1 MRAFFLLLASI
12 LISLAWLSP
21 DHAFP
26 WLTFSSEMLSFAT
39 VLSLM
44 AGLSDQNFR
53 VSKIQWLAL
62 PITIIPLLQWMC
74 GLVLD
79 FSSALL
85 FSFYLLAFWLVT
97 VAGYNLA
104 LQTDRAKLFT
114 HICYVLLI
122 TSVISSV
129 IAILQWLN
137 LDQYMYG
144 VMELRAG
151 NRPFANFAQPNNMS
165 TFLVMGLMACL
176 YLFEQQKLKKSLLIL
191 ASVLILFAI
200 ALSQSRTAWVVCLFF
215 MAYWTYQAYKNQVRL
230 RIPYMLLWV
239 VTFAAMI
246 AILPIINNF
255 ISALGATQIVETASV
270 AERATSGYLRFEIWT
285 QMLLAIQQHPLSGYG
300 WGQTSLAQLT
310 IFNLHPSHEW
320 VTSGHNIFLDIIVW
334 NGLPIGLLIIGYM
347 TCWILWLNHKATSL
361 ESIIA
366 LLMVGAI
373 LIHAL
378 LEFPLRYAYF
388 LFPLGFLLGF
398 VQSQSPE
405 LKTSILSKYVI
416 RAVVMIGGIL
426 ILLIWRDYTVYK
438 LNNGLAF
445 RGEQPTQ
452 TVLGS
457 TDIYVLTQFKDR
469 LLWLQ
474 MNPTTQL
481 SDAELT
487 QLAQMVKNRASPYN
501 LHKYAQLLLANGKAH
516 EAAQYLYYLNMLHH
530 ESYTLQDL
538 SAENAASAIYGE
550 DEKKHSK

>member
-1 MRAFFLLLASI
+1 MRAFFLFLASI

-26 WLTFSSEMLSFAT
+26 WLTFSSEMLSFAA
-39 VLSLM
+39 VLSLL
-44 AGLSDQNFR
+44 AGLCDQNLR
-53 VSKIQWLAL
+53 VPKIQWVAL
-62 PITIIPLLQWMC
+62 PIVIIPLLQGMC

-79 FSSALL
+79 LSSALL
-85 FSFYLLAFWLVT
+85 FSFYLLAFWFVT
-97 VAGYNLA
+97 IASYNLA
-104 LQTDRAKLFT
+104 IQNDRKKLFIR
-114 HICYVLLI
+114 ICYVLLI
-122 TSVISSV
+122 TSTISSV
-129 IAILQWLN
+129 IAVLQWLN
-137 LDQYMYG
+137 LDQHLYG

-176 YLFEQQKLKKSLLIL
+176 YLFEQQKLKKPLLTL
-191 ASVLILFAI
+191 ASVVILFAI

-215 MAYWTYQAYKNQVRL
+215 MVYWTYKTYKYPVRL
-230 RIPYMLLWV
+230 RMPYMLLWV
-239 VTFAAMI
+239 IGFVAMI
-246 AILPIINNF
+246 SLLPNLSSF
-255 ISALGATQIVETASV
+255 IALLRAEKVVEASSV
-270 AERATSGYLRFEIWT
+270 AERATSGYLRFDIWT
-285 QMLLAIQQHPLSGYG
+285 QMLLAIQQHPFGGYG

-320 VTSGHNIFLDIIVW
+320 VTSGHNILLDIIVW
-334 NGLPIGLLIIGYM
+334 NGLPLGLLIIGYM
-347 TCWILWLNHKATSL
+347 TCWILWLNHKAKSL
-361 ESIIA
+361 ESVVA

-398 VQSQSPE
+398 VQSQAPE
-405 LKTSILSKYVI
+405 LKASILSKYVV
-416 RAVVMIGGIL
+416 RGVVVIGSIL
-426 ILLIWRDYTVYK
+426 MLLIWRDYTVYK

-452 TVLGS
+452 TVWGS

-469 LLWLQ
+469 MLWLQ

-481 SDAELT
+481 SEDELT
-487 QLAQMVKNRASPYN
+487 QLGQMVKNRASPYN

-516 EAAQYLYYLNMLHH
+516 EAGQYLYYLNMLHH

-550 DEKKHSK
+550 DEKKR

>member
-26 WLTFSSEMLSFAT
+26 WLTFSSEMLSFAA

-114 HICYVLLI
+114 RICYVLFI

-129 IAILQWLN
+129 IAILQWFN
-137 LDQYMYG
+137 LDQHIYG
-144 VMELRAG
+144 VMEMRNS

-176 YLFEQQKLKKSLLIL
+176 YLFEQQKFKKSFLIL

-200 ALSQSRTAWVVCLFF
+200 VLSQSRTAWVVCLFF
-215 MAYWTYQAYKNQVRL
+215 IGYWTYQSYRHQVRL
-230 RIPYMLLWV
+230 RISYMLLWV
-239 VTFAAMI
+239 VTFAVMI

-310 IFNLHPSHEW
+310 VFNLHPSHEW
-320 VTSGHNIFLDIIVW
+320 VTSGHNILLDIIVW
-334 NGLPIGLLIIGYM
+334 NGLPLGLLIIGFM
-347 TCWILWLNHKATSL
+347 ACWILWLNYKAKSL

-416 RAVVMIGGIL
+416 RAVVIIGGIL

-452 TVLGS
+452 TVWGS

-469 LLWLQ
+469 MLWLQ

-481 SDAELT
+481 SDAEIT
-487 QLAQMVKNRASPYN
+487 QLGQMVKNRASPYN

-530 ESYTLQDL
+530 ENYTLQDL
-538 SAENAASAIYGE
+538 SVENAASAIYGE
-550 DEKKHSK
+550 DEKKR

>member
-26 WLTFSSEMLSFAT
+26 WLTFSSEMLSFTT
-39 VLSLM
+39 VLSLL
-44 AGLSDQNFR
+44 AGLSDQSFR
-53 VSKIQWLAL
+53 VPKVQWLAL

-114 HICYVLLI
+114 RICCILLI
-122 TSVISSV
+122 TSIISSV
-129 IAILQWLN
+129 IAVLQWLN
-137 LDQYMYG
+137 LDQHIYG
-144 VMELRAG
+144 VMEMRNS

-176 YLFEQQKLKKSLLIL
+176 YLFEQQKLKKSLLTL

-215 MAYWTYQAYKNQVRL
+215 MAYWTYKTYKHPVRL
-230 RIPYMLLWV
+230 RMPYMLLWV
-239 VTFAAMI
+239 ITFAIMI
-246 AILPIINNF
+246 AILPAINNF

-270 AERATSGYLRFEIWT
+270 AERATSGYLRFDIWT
-285 QMLLAIQQHPLSGYG
+285 QMLLAIQQHPLTGYG

-310 IFNLHPSHEW
+310 VFNLHPSHEW
-320 VTSGHNIFLDIIVW
+320 VTSGHNILLDIIVW

-347 TCWILWLNHKATSL
+347 ACWILWLNHKAKSL

-398 VQSQSPE
+398 VQSQSLE

-474 MNPTTQL
+474 MNPTTHLNDNELAQL
-481 SDAELT
+481 SK
-487 QLAQMVKNRASPYN
+487 MVKNRASPYN

-550 DEKKHSK
+550 DEKKR

>member
-1 MRAFFLLLASI
+1 MRAFFLILASI

-21 DHAFP
+21 YHAFP
-26 WLTFSSEMLSFAT
+26 WLTFSSEMFSFAA
-39 VLSLM
+39 VISLL
-44 AGLSDQNFR
+44 AGLCDQNFK
-53 VSKIQWLAL
+53 VPKIQWIAL
-62 PITIIPLLQWMC
+62 PISLIPLLQWIC
-74 GLVLD
+74 GLILD

-85 FSFYLLAFWLVT
+85 FSFYLLGFWW
-97 VAGYNLA
+97 VALASYNLA
-104 LQTDRAKLFT
+104 LQSDRKKLFIRT
-114 HICYVLLI
+114 CYLLLVV
-122 TSVISSV
+122 TVISSG
-129 IAILQWLN
+129 IAVLQWLN
-137 LDQYMYG
+137 LDKYVYG
-144 VMELRAG
+144 VMEMRGG

-176 YLFEQQKLKKSLLIL
+176 YLFEQQKLKKSLLTF

-215 MAYWTYQAYKNQVRL
+215 MLYWPYKSYTQTVRL
-230 RIPYMLLWV
+230 RIRYMLLWIV
-239 VTFAAMI
+239 AFAMMI
-246 AILPIINNF
+246 AVLPAINNF
-255 ISALGATQIVETASV
+255 ISALGATQIVETTSV
-270 AERATSGYLRFEIWT
+270 AERATSGYLRFDIWT
-285 QMLLAIQQHPLSGYG
+285 QMLLAIQQHPLVGYG

-310 IFNLHPSHEW
+310 VFNLHPSHEW
-320 VTSGHNIFLDIIVW
+320 VTSGHNILLDILVW
-334 NGLPIGLLIIGYM
+334 NGLPLGLLIISYIA
-347 TCWILWLNHKATSL
+347 CWILWLNHNAKSL

-398 VQSQSPE
+398 VQSQSSD
-405 LKTSILSKYVI
+405 LKASIVSKSVI
-416 RAVVMIGGIL
+416 KGVVVISSIF

-469 LLWLQ
+469 ILWLEL
-474 MNPTTQL
+474 NPTAQL
-481 SDAELT
+481 SDEELT
-487 QLAQMVKNRASPYN
+487 QLGQMVKNRASPYN

-516 EAAQYLYYLNMLHH
+516 EAGQYLYYLNMLHH

-538 SAENAASAIYGE
+538 SAENAASAIYGP
-550 DEKKHSK
+550 DEKKR

>member
-1 MRAFFLLLASI
+1 MRVFFLLLASI

-26 WLTFSSEMLSFAT
+26 WLTFSSEMLSFAA
-39 VLSLM
+39 VLSLL
-44 AGLSDQNFR
+44 AGLSDQNLK

-122 TSVISSV
+122 TGIISSV

-137 LDQYMYG
+137 LDQHIYG
-144 VMELRAG
+144 VMEMRNS

-176 YLFEQQKLKKSLLIL
+176 YLFEQQKLKKSLLTL

-215 MAYWTYQAYKNQVRL
+215 MAYWTYKTYKHPVRL
-230 RIPYMLLWV
+230 RMPYMLLWV
-239 VTFAAMI
+239 ITFAIMI
-246 AILPIINNF
+246 AILPAINNF

-270 AERATSGYLRFEIWT
+270 AERATSGYLRFDIWT
-285 QMLLAIQQHPLSGYG
+285 QMLLAIQQHPLTGYG

-310 IFNLHPSHEW
+310 VFNLHPSHEW
-320 VTSGHNIFLDIIVW
+320 VTSGHNILLDIIVW

-347 TCWILWLNHKATSL
+347 ACWILWLNHKAKSL
-361 ESIIA
+361 ESIIE
-366 LLMVGAI
+366 LLLVGAI
-373 LIHAL
+373 LINDL
-378 LEFPLRYAYF
+378 LEFTLRYAYF

-398 VQSQSPE
+398 VQSQSLE

-474 MNPTTQL
+474 MNPTTHLNDNELAQL
-481 SDAELT
+481 SK
-487 QLAQMVKNRASPYN
+487 MVKNRASPYN

-550 DEKKHSK
+550 DEKKR

>member
-1 MRAFFLLLASI
+1 MRAFFLFLASI

-26 WLTFSSEMLSFAT
+26 WLTFSSEILSFAA
-39 VLSLM
+39 VLSLL
-44 AGLSDQNFR
+44 AGLCDQNLR
-53 VSKIQWLAL
+53 VPKIQWVAL
-62 PITIIPLLQWMC
+62 PIVIIPLLQWVC

-79 FSSALL
+79 LSSALL
-85 FSFYLLAFWLVT
+85 FSFYLLAFWFVT
-97 VAGYNLA
+97 ITSYNLA
-104 LQTDRAKLFT
+104 IQNDRKKLFIR
-114 HICYVLLI
+114 ICYVLLI
-122 TSVISSV
+122 TSTISSV
-129 IAILQWLN
+129 IAVLQWLN
-137 LDQYMYG
+137 LDQHLYG

-176 YLFEQQKLKKSLLIL
+176 YLFEQQKLKKPLLTL
-191 ASVLILFAI
+191 ASVVILFAI

-215 MAYWTYQAYKNQVRL
+215 MAYWTYQAYKHPVRL

-239 VTFAAMI
+239 ITFAVMI

-270 AERATSGYLRFEIWT
+270 AERATSGYLRFDIWT

-320 VTSGHNIFLDIIVW
+320 VTSGHNILLDIIVW
-334 NGLPIGLLIIGYM
+334 NGLPLGLLIIGYM
-347 TCWILWLNHKATSL
+347 TCWILWLNQKAKSL

-398 VQSQSPE
+398 VQSQAPE
-405 LKTSILSKYVI
+405 LKASILSKYVV
-416 RAVVMIGGIL
+416 RGVVVIGSIL
-426 ILLIWRDYTVYK
+426 MLLIWRDYTVYK
-438 LNNGLAF
+438 INNGLAF

-452 TVLGS
+452 TVWGS

-469 LLWLQ
+469 MLWLQ

-481 SDAELT
+481 SEDELT
-487 QLAQMVKNRASPYN
+487 QLGQMVKNRASPYN

-516 EAAQYLYYLNMLHH
+516 EAGQYLYYLNMLHH
-530 ESYTLQDL
+530 ESYTLPDL
-538 SAENAASAIYGE
+538 SAENAASASYGE
-550 DEKKHSK
+550 DEKKR

>member
-1 MRAFFLLLASI
+1 MRVFFLLLASI

-26 WLTFSSEMLSFAT
+26 WLTFSSEMLSFAA
-39 VLSLM
+39 VLSLL
-44 AGLSDQNFR
+44 AGLSDQNFK

-62 PITIIPLLQWMC
+62 PITIIPLLQWIC

-97 VAGYNLA
+97 VAGYNLSV
-104 LQTDRAKLFT
+104 QTDRAKLFT
-114 HICYVLLI
+114 RICYVLLI
-122 TSVISSV
+122 TGIISSV

-137 LDQYMYG
+137 LDQHIYG

-176 YLFEQQKLKKSLLIL
+176 YLFEQQKLKKSLLTL
-191 ASVLILFAI
+191 ASILILFAI

-215 MAYWTYQAYKNQVRL
+215 MVYWTYKTYKHPVRL
-230 RIPYMLLWV
+230 RMRYMLLWV
-239 VTFAAMI
+239 VTFAVMI
-246 AILPIINNF
+246 AILPAINNF
-255 ISALGATQIVETASV
+255 ISALGATQIVETTSV
-270 AERATSGYLRFEIWT
+270 AERATSGYLRFDIWT
-285 QMLLAIQQHPLSGYG
+285 QMLLAIQQHPLTGYG

-310 IFNLHPSHEW
+310 VFNLHPSHEW
-320 VTSGHNIFLDIIVW
+320 VTSGHNILLDIIVW

-347 TCWILWLNHKATSL
+347 TCWILWLNHKAKSL
-361 ESIIA
+361 ESVIA

-481 SDAELT
+481 SDDELV
-487 QLAQMVKNRASPYN
+487 QLGKMVKNRASPYN

-550 DEKKHSK
+550 DEKKR

>member
-1 MRAFFLLLASI
+1 MRAFFLFLASI

-21 DHAFP
+21 YHAFP
-26 WLTFSSEMLSFAT
+26 WLTFSSEILSFAA
-39 VLSLM
+39 VLSLL
-44 AGLSDQNFR
+44 AGLCDQDLR
-53 VSKIQWLAL
+53 IPKIQWMVL
-62 PITIIPLLQWMC
+62 PIVIIPLLQWMC

-79 FSSALL
+79 LSSALL
-85 FSFYLLAFWLVT
+85 FSFYLLGFWFAI

-104 LQTDRAKLFT
+104 LQTERVKLFT
-114 HICYVLLI
+114 RICYVLTI
-122 TSVISSV
+122 TSAISSV
-129 IAILQWLN
+129 IAVLQWFN
-137 LDQYMYG
+137 LDQHVYG

-176 YLFEQQKLKKSLLIL
+176 YLFEQRKLKTLLLISTSAL
-191 ASVLILFAI
+191 VLFAI
-200 ALSQSRTAWVVCLFF
+200 ALSQSRTTWVVCLFF
-215 MAYWTYQAYKNQVRL
+215 MSYWTYKTYKHPVRL
-230 RIPYMLLWV
+230 RMPYMLVWV
-239 VTFAAMI
+239 ISFIGMI
-246 AILPIINNF
+246 ALLPSLSTLIASF
-255 ISALGATQIVETASV
+255 GAEKVVEASSA
-270 AERATSGYLRFEIWT
+270 AERATSGYLRFDIWT

-320 VTSGHNIFLDIIVW
+320 VTSGHNILLDIIVW
-334 NGLPIGLLIIGYM
+334 NGLPLGLLIIGYM
-347 TCWILWLNHKATSL
+347 TCWILWLNHKARSP

-388 LFPLGFLLGF
+388 LFPFGFLLGF
-398 VQSQSPE
+398 VQSQSSD
-405 LKTSILSKYVI
+405 LNASILSKYVI
-416 RAVVMIGGIL
+416 RGIVVISGIFM
-426 ILLIWRDYTVYK
+426 LLIWRDYTVYK

-445 RGEQPTQ
+445 RGKQPTQ

-457 TDIYVLTQFKDR
+457 TDIYLLTQFKDR

-481 SDAELT
+481 SDDELT
-487 QLAQMVKNRASPYN
+487 ELGQMVKNRASPYN

-516 EAAQYLYYLNMLHH
+516 EAGQYLYYLNMLHH
-530 ESYTLQDL
+530 EQYTLQDL

-550 DEKKHSK
+550 DEKKR

>member
-26 WLTFSSEMLSFAT
+26 WLTFSSEMLSFAA
-39 VLSLM
+39 VLSLL
-44 AGLSDQNFR
+44 AGLCDQNLR
-53 VSKIQWLAL
+53 VPKIQWMALASTL
-62 PITIIPLLQWMC
+62 IPLIQWMC
-74 GLVLD
+74 GLILD

-85 FSFYLLAFWLVT
+85 FSSYLLAFWLVS
-97 VAGYNLA
+97 VSSYNLG
-104 LQTDRAKLFT
+104 LQTDRVKLFT
-114 HICYVLLI
+114 RVCYVLLI
-122 TSVISSV
+122 TSTISSV

-137 LDQYMYG
+137 MDQYVGG
-144 VMELRAG
+144 VMQLRDG

-176 YLFEQQKLKKSLLIL
+176 YLFEQQKLKKLLLIL

-215 MAYWTYQAYKNQVRL
+215 MVYWTYKTYKHSIRL
-230 RIPYMLLWV
+230 RTPYMLLWV
-239 VTFAAMI
+239 LSFAMMI
-246 AILPIINNF
+246 AALPILNNL
-255 ISALGATQIVETASV
+255 ISSLGAAQVVETTSV
-270 AERATSGYLRFEIWT
+270 AERATTGYLRFDIWT

-310 IFNLHPSHEW
+310 VFNLHPSHEW
-320 VTSGHNIFLDIIVW
+320 VTSGHNILLDIIVW
-334 NGLPIGLLIIGYM
+334 NGLPLGLLIIGYM
-347 TCWILWLNHKATSL
+347 ACWILWLNHKAKSL
-361 ESIIA
+361 ESVVA

-398 VQSQSPE
+398 VQSQAPE
-405 LKTSILSKYVI
+405 LKASILSKYVV
-416 RAVVMIGGIL
+416 RGVVVIGSIL
-426 ILLIWRDYTVYK
+426 MLLIWRDYTVYK
-438 LNNGLAF
+438 INNGLAF

-452 TVLGS
+452 TVWGS

-469 LLWLQ
+469 MLWLQ
-474 MNPTTQL
+474 MNPTMQL
-481 SDAELT
+481 SNEELT
-487 QLAQMVKNRASPYN
+487 QLGQMVENRASPYN

-516 EAAQYLYYLNMLHH
+516 EAGQYLYYLNMLHH
-530 ESYTLQDL
+530 EQYTLQDL

-550 DEKKHSK
+550 NEKKR

>member
-26 WLTFSSEMLSFAT
+26 WLTFSSEMLSFAA
-39 VLSLM
+39 VLSLL
-44 AGLSDQNFR
+44 AGLYDQNLR
-53 VSKIQWLAL
+53 VPKIQWMALASTL
-62 PITIIPLLQWMC
+62 IPLIQWMC
-74 GLVLD
+74 GLILD

-85 FSFYLLAFWLVT
+85 FSSYLLAFWLVS
-97 VAGYNLA
+97 VSSYNLG
-104 LQTDRAKLFT
+104 LQTDRVKLFT
-114 HICYVLLI
+114 RVCYVLLI
-122 TSVISSV
+122 TSTISSV

-137 LDQYMYG
+137 LDQHVYG
-144 VMELRAG
+144 AMELRAG

-176 YLFEQQKLKKSLLIL
+176 YLFEQQKLKKLLLIL

-215 MAYWTYQAYKNQVRL
+215 MVYWTYKTYKHPIRL
-230 RIPYMLLWV
+230 RTPYMLLWV
-239 VTFAAMI
+239 LSFAMMI
-246 AILPIINNF
+246 AALPILNNL
-255 ISALGATQIVETASV
+255 ISSLGAAQVVETTSV
-270 AERATSGYLRFEIWT
+270 AERATTGYLRFDIWT
-285 QMLLAIQQHPLSGYG
+285 QMLLAIQHHPFSGYG

-310 IFNLHPSHEW
+310 VFNLHPSHEW
-320 VTSGHNIFLDIIVW
+320 VTSGHNILLDIIVW
-334 NGLPIGLLIIGYM
+334 NGLPLGLLIIGYM
-347 TCWILWLNHKATSL
+347 TCWILWLNQKAKSL

-373 LIHAL
+373 LVHAL

-388 LFPLGFLLGF
+388 LFPMGFLLGF

-405 LKTSILSKYVI
+405 LKASILSKYVLKG
-416 RAVVMIGGIL
+416 VVVIGSIL
-426 ILLIWRDYTVYK
+426 MLLIWRDYTVYK

-445 RGEQPTQ
+445 RGEQHTQ
-452 TVLGS
+452 TVWGS

-469 LLWLQ
+469 MLWLQ

-487 QLAQMVKNRASPYN
+487 QLGQMVKNRASPYN

-516 EAAQYLYYLNMLHH
+516 EAGQYLYYLNMLHH

-550 DEKKHSK
+550 DEKKR

>member
-1 MRAFFLLLASI
+1 MRAFFLFLASI

-26 WLTFSSEMLSFAT
+26 WLTFSSEMLSFAA
-39 VLSLM
+39 VLSLL
-44 AGLSDQNFR
+44 AGLYDQNLR
-53 VSKIQWLAL
+53 VPKIQWMALASTL
-62 PITIIPLLQWMC
+62 IPLIQWMC
-74 GLVLD
+74 GLILD

-85 FSFYLLAFWLVT
+85 FSSYLLAFWLVS
-97 VAGYNLA
+97 VSSYNLG
-104 LQTDRAKLFT
+104 LQTDRVKLFT
-114 HICYVLLI
+114 RVCYVLLI
-122 TSVISSV
+122 TSTISSV

-137 LDQYMYG
+137 MDQYVGG
-144 VMELRAG
+144 VMQLRDG

-176 YLFEQQKLKKSLLIL
+176 YLFEQQKLKKLLLIL

-215 MAYWTYQAYKNQVRL
+215 MVYWTYKTYKHSIRL
-230 RIPYMLLWV
+230 RTPYMLLWV
-239 VTFAAMI
+239 LSFAMMI
-246 AILPIINNF
+246 AALPILNNL
-255 ISALGATQIVETASV
+255 ISSLGAAQVVETTSV
-270 AERATSGYLRFEIWT
+270 AERATTGYLRFDIWT
-285 QMLLAIQQHPLSGYG
+285 QMLLAIQHHPFSGYG

-310 IFNLHPSHEW
+310 VFNLHPSHEW
-320 VTSGHNIFLDIIVW
+320 VTSGHNILLDIIVW
-334 NGLPIGLLIIGYM
+334 NGLPLGLLIIGYM
-347 TCWILWLNHKATSL
+347 TCWILWLNHKAKSL
-361 ESIIA
+361 ESVVA

-398 VQSQSPE
+398 LQSQSPE
-405 LKTSILSKYVI
+405 LKASILSKYVVRGVI
-416 RAVVMIGGIL
+416 VIGSIL
-426 ILLIWRDYTVYK
+426 MLLIWRDYTVYK

-452 TVLGS
+452 TVWGS

-469 LLWLQ
+469 MLWLQ

-487 QLAQMVKNRASPYN
+487 QLGQMVKNRASPYN

-516 EAAQYLYYLNMLHH
+516 EAGQYLYYLNMLHH

-550 DEKKHSK
+550 DEKKR

>member
-26 WLTFSSEMLSFAT
+26 WLTFSSEMLSFVA
-39 VLSLM
+39 VLSLL
-44 AGLSDQNFR
+44 AGLCDQDFK
-53 VSKIQWLAL
+53 VPKVQWLAL

-85 FSFYLLAFWLVT
+85 FSFYLLAFWWVT

-114 HICYVLLI
+114 HICYVLFI

-215 MAYWTYQAYKNQVRL
+215 MAYWTYQAYKHPVRL
-230 RIPYMLLWV
+230 RIPYMLLCV
-239 VTFAAMI
+239 VTFAVMI

-255 ISALGATQIVETASV
+255 ISALGATQLVETASV

-310 IFNLHPSHEW
+310 VFNLHPSHEW
-320 VTSGHNIFLDIIVW
+320 VTSGHNILLDIIVW
-334 NGLPIGLLIIGYM
+334 NGLPIGLLIIGFM
-347 TCWILWLNHKATSL
+347 TCWILWLNYKAKSL

-416 RAVVMIGGIL
+416 RAVVIMGGIL

-457 TDIYVLTQFKDR
+457 TNIYVLTQFKDR

-481 SDAELT
+481 SDDELI
-487 QLAQMVKNRASPYN
+487 QLGKMVKNRASPYN

-550 DEKKHSK
+550 DEKKR

>member
-1 MRAFFLLLASI
+1 MRAFFLILASI
-12 LISLAWLSP
+12 LMSLAWLSP

-26 WLTFSSEMLSFAT
+26 WLTFSSEMLSFVA
-39 VLSLM
+39 VLSLLV
-44 AGLSDQNFR
+44 GLSDQNFR

-85 FSFYLLAFWLVT
+85 FSFYLLGFWFVT
-97 VAGYNLA
+97 LAAYNLG

-114 HICYVLLI
+114 RICYVLLI

-215 MAYWTYQAYKNQVRL
+215 MAYWTYKTYKHPVRL

-239 VTFAAMI
+239 ITFAVMI

-320 VTSGHNIFLDIIVW
+320 VTSGHNILLDIIVW
-334 NGLPIGLLIIGYM
+334 NGLPIGLLIIGFM
-347 TCWILWLNHKATSL
+347 ACWILWLNYKAKSL

-416 RAVVMIGGIL
+416 RAVVIMGGIL

-469 LLWLQ
+469 MLWLQ

-481 SDAELT
+481 SDAEIT
-487 QLAQMVKNRASPYN
+487 QLGQMVKNRASPYN

-530 ESYTLQDL
+530 EQYTLQDL

-550 DEKKHSK
+550 DEKKR

>member
-1 MRAFFLLLASI
+1 MRAFFLFLASI

-21 DHAFP
+21 YHAFP
-26 WLTFSSEMLSFAT
+26 WLTFSSEILSFAA
-39 VLSLM
+39 VLSLL
-44 AGLSDQNFR
+44 AGLCAQDLR
-53 VSKIQWLAL
+53 IPKIQWMAL
-62 PITIIPLLQWMC
+62 PIVIIPLLQWMC

-79 FSSALL
+79 LSSALL
-85 FSFYLLAFWLVT
+85 FSFYLLGFWFAI

-104 LQTDRAKLFT
+104 LQTERVKLFT
-114 HICYVLLI
+114 RICYVLTI
-122 TSVISSV
+122 TSAISSV
-129 IAILQWLN
+129 IAVLQWFN
-137 LDQYMYG
+137 LDQHVYG

-165 TFLVMGLMACL
+165 TFLLMGLMACL
-176 YLFEQQKLKKSLLIL
+176 YLFEQRKLKTLLLISTSAL
-191 ASVLILFAI
+191 VLFAI

-215 MAYWTYQAYKNQVRL
+215 MSYWTYKTYKHPVRL
-230 RIPYMLLWV
+230 RMPYMLVWV
-239 VTFAAMI
+239 ISFIGMI
-246 AILPIINNF
+246 ALLPSLSTLIASF
-255 ISALGATQIVETASV
+255 GAEKVVEASSV
-270 AERATSGYLRFEIWT
+270 AERATSGYLRFDIWT

-320 VTSGHNIFLDIIVW
+320 VTSGHNILLDIIVW
-334 NGLPIGLLIIGYM
+334 NGLPLGLLIIGYM
-347 TCWILWLNHKATSL
+347 TCWILWLNHKARSP

-388 LFPLGFLLGF
+388 LFPFGFLLGF
-398 VQSQSPE
+398 VQSQSSD
-405 LKTSILSKYVI
+405 LNASVLSKYVI
-416 RAVVMIGGIL
+416 RGIVVISGIFM
-426 ILLIWRDYTVYK
+426 LLIWRDYTVYK

-445 RGEQPTQ
+445 RGKQPTQ

-457 TDIYVLTQFKDR
+457 TDIYLLTQFKDR

-481 SDAELT
+481 SDDELT
-487 QLAQMVKNRASPYN
+487 ELGQMVKNRASPYN

-516 EAAQYLYYLNMLHH
+516 EAGQYLYYLNMLHH
-530 ESYTLQDL
+530 EQYTLQDL
-538 SAENAASAIYGE
+538 SAENAASAIYGD
-550 DEKKHSK
+550 DEKKR